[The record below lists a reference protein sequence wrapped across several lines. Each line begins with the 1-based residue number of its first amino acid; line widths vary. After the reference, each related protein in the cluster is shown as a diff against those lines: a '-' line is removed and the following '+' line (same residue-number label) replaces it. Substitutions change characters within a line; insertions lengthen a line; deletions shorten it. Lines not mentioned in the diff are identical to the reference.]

1 MFHYQ
6 KNVTCITIFSNITKY
21 VNNFLKDGKLKRN
34 VFFWFALLSVVA
46 VFGLNSCQTTKAID
60 TGQDSA
66 KLNGKGVYV
75 GLIPSASGMGINVQL
90 TLNDNGTF
98 ALQYRYIGKPD
109 EVVAREG
116 AFTLDKTKN
125 IIKLNIENFP
135 PYYRLGKNVLFQL
148 DMEGKDITGDLADKY
163 ILKKQL

>member
-1 MFHYQ
+1 M
-6 KNVTCITIFSNITKY
+6 
-21 VNNFLKDGKLKRN
+21 KRN
-34 VFFWFALLSVVA
+34 VFFWFALLSVVF

-60 TGQDSA
+60 AGQD
-66 KLNGKGVYV
+66 LNWKGVYV
-75 GLIPSASGMGINVQL
+75 GHIPSASGMGINVQL
-90 TLNDNGTF
+90 ALNDNGTF
-98 ALQYRYIGKPD
+98 ALQYRYIGKPE

-116 AFTLDKTKN
+116 TFTLDKTRN

-163 ILKKQL
+163 ILKKQ